1 MMDTESVPQKDA
13 VEENLYLQSDLLV
26 LTGDIYIRTK
36 ALFLD
41 IAQEEDLPNLF
52 KKIIHEIQQAPDSIF
67 QIMLALAVWT
77 SHGSAPHQLRKASY
91 QYITGRLQSHLAGKA
106 SQYFLSN
113 LAQQKYEFQIKELSP
128 QMAYKVTE
136 LVNLIGAVVL
146 SNNVGVLENL
156 ADLVNKPENYI
167 DLFLPTMPAS
177 NFFEVRDVLKLE
189 RAHNTSP
196 KAYLCPE
203 GHVYFIGECTNPV
216 QEGKCPECGNKIGG
230 QKYGLLHAGNTA
242 GELTEA
248 SQAGYLLKDAA
259 QCQLPTQERK
269 LTKLS
274 VCALRACLH
283 SCMLLANKEKDTI
296 QRMVKVKSK
305 EEAQDFLVQHVYNDM
320 RNLATCLGRS
330 IDDAFIMMHQIV
342 HKFRTYNA
350 GNQILSLRTMAART
364 QWEEAF
370 QRQFFSLAFQN
381 TDALINAAQAVI
393 VQVGDFAQRPLEK
406 IVYELNLNGDIEDGV
421 IPWNSPSLWNYRIH
435 ADMLNVRQKLEAVDE
450 TVGGEGSILKVLLN
464 VEHLDLLRFL
474 CEILKVQDMFI
485 SRYRQKV
492 DLGDTEKLTLQDFIE
507 DNESYI
513 EDQIEQYISIWNKL
527 RKDLEKVDR
536 FKMPKPFFESDMNM
550 DSPISMC
557 LPSKHGRGRCA
568 LLLVEYFITMQNTL
582 LLKCRDLITP
592 PPSFPV
598 VDVRM
603 NMENDLI
610 CIMESHDLM
619 PLVIANSQYEYSK
632 DESGTKHNIAYNFG
646 SLEKKVKEKF
656 ILRKSLLKIET
667 IPQMVYPQDVGL
679 KNEVEKVNEKTTQV
693 PLPQRLIQDLDTNVE
708 NARTADIC
716 EAVRTITL
724 AISFIAKLGGEAE
737 QAICDYVE
745 KDILLSP
752 EETVLIPRTA
762 QICHTIALYERL
774 SWHRSVR
781 FVLNGD
787 NPFEKTIGS
796 ESMKDIEDEELLH
809 ELERSLINMNIARLQ
824 IELNSL
830 LMCGPDMTPDWGL
843 GETLKP
849 YLEGK
854 YDDVDVGWC
863 DHIPAD
869 IMCQH
874 SAHVFRIT
882 VRM

>member
-1 MMDTESVPQKDA
+1 
-13 VEENLYLQSDLLV
+13 
-26 LTGDIYIRTK
+26 
-36 ALFLD
+36 
-41 IAQEEDLPNLF
+41 
-52 KKIIHEIQQAPDSIF
+52 
-67 QIMLALAVWT
+67 
-77 SHGSAPHQLRKASY
+77 
-91 QYITGRLQSHLAGKA
+91 
-106 SQYFLSN
+106 
-113 LAQQKYEFQIKELSP
+113 
-128 QMAYKVTE
+128 
-136 LVNLIGAVVL
+136 
-146 SNNVGVLENL
+146 
-156 ADLVNKPENYI
+156 
-167 DLFLPTMPAS
+167 
-177 NFFEVRDVLKLE
+177 
-189 RAHNTSP
+189 
-196 KAYLCPE
+196 
-203 GHVYFIGECTNPV
+203 
-216 QEGKCPECGNKIGG
+216 
-230 QKYGLLHAGNTA
+230 
-242 GELTEA
+242 
-248 SQAGYLLKDAA
+248 
-259 QCQLPTQERK
+259 
-269 LTKLS
+269 
-274 VCALRACLH
+274 
-283 SCMLLANKEKDTI
+283 
-296 QRMVKVKSK
+296 
-305 EEAQDFLVQHVYNDM
+305 
-320 RNLATCLGRS
+320 
-330 IDDAFIMMHQIV
+330 
-342 HKFRTYNA
+342 
-350 GNQILSLRTMAART
+350 
-364 QWEEAF
+364 
-370 QRQFFSLAFQN
+370 
-381 TDALINAAQAVI
+381 
-393 VQVGDFAQRPLEK
+393 
-406 IVYELNLNGDIEDGV
+406 
-421 IPWNSPSLWNYRIH
+421 
-435 ADMLNVRQKLEAVDE
+435 MLNVRQKLEAVDE

-513 EDQIEQYISIWNKL
+513 EDQIEQYISMWNKL
-527 RKDLEKVDR
+527 RKDLEKMDR
-536 FKMPKPFFESDMNM
+536 FKMPKSFFEYDMNM

-603 NMENDLI
+603 NMENDLV

-656 ILRKSLLKIET
+656 ILRKSLIKIET

-752 EETVLIPRTA
+752 EETALIPRTA

-796 ESMKDIEDEELLH
+796 ESMKDIDDEDLLH
-809 ELERSLINMNIARLQ
+809 ELERSLINMNIARFQ
-824 IELNSL
+824 IELN
-830 LMCGPDMTPDWGL
+830 
-843 GETLKP
+843 
-849 YLEGK
+849 Y
-854 YDDVDVGWC
+854 
-863 DHIPAD
+863 
-869 IMCQH
+869 
-874 SAHVFRIT
+874 
-882 VRM
+882 